1 MRNGSQNFVR
11 APRSNLI
18 VIQTVDEEKSAEPKR
33 PEAVSSQEKITL
45 IRPQDKWAPT
55 SDVKAASPAKPK
67 GNLCYLVFFCTHINM
82 ETSYY

>member
-18 VIQTVDEEKSAEPKR
+18 VIQTVPLDEEKSTEPKR
-33 PEAVSSQEKITL
+33 PEAASSQEKITL

-55 SDVKAASPAKPK
+55 SDANTASPAKPK
-67 GNLCYLVFFCTHINM
+67 GKLWYLVSAHI
-82 ETSYY
+82 